1 MSWHPNVDL
10 LHNTYDALERGDLQ
24 PQVDLLSDDV
34 EWVDSTLGPLAGTY
48 QGKTEVP
55 QFFAR
60 MADIYK
66 GNLRVQVLDII
77 ANDEHGVVLTR
88 ESGTVDGDSMA
99 WNGVHE
105 FTFSNR
111 RVSRFVSY
119 ASSEYQR
126 YWLERA

>member
-1 MSWHPNVDL
+1 
-10 LHNTYDALERGDLQ
+10 
-24 PQVDLLSDDV
+24 VDLLSDDV

-60 MADIYK
+60 MTDIYK

-119 ASSEYQR
+119 ASAEYQR